1 MSDRIQIPTREEADP
16 AYQWHTQDIF
26 EKDEGF
32 LSALD
37 RLKEM
42 GKEFAAFRGKLH
54 DSKMLLAYLELTEQV
69 EELAGNVGSY
79 AALKSDQDTANAR
92 YQGYMGQVSAI
103 GVELSAATAF
113 ATPELLSLGDELVL
127 MLDREPALAPYRKA
141 LMDVLRQKEHV
152 LPEREERLLSL
163 SGEMAGSA
171 GEIFSMLNDA
181 DMSFGAVTDEKGREI
196 PLTHGRYLH
205 FMESAD
211 RRVRKEAFEKLYAVY
226 REHRNTLAAL
236 LNAHERKNKF
246 YKQARGYESCLEM
259 CLFGNQIPKEVYHSL
274 IQAVHGAFPAFYSYM
289 ELRKKA
295 LGVDA
300 LHMYDLYVPV
310 VENPYGEISYEQAF
324 ELVKEALAPLGE
336 EYAGLL
342 CRAKDEGWIDVY
354 ENTGKRSGA
363 YSNGTPTCHPFVLL
377 NFQNNLESAF
387 TLAHELGHAMHS
399 YFSNREQRP
408 IYRNYSIF
416 VAEVASTVNEALL
429 LRHLERRAQGDAK
442 KLAYLANSALEQFR
456 ATLFRQTMF
465 AEFELKTHEIVEQ
478 GGSLTPDLLDELY
491 RNLCADY
498 FGSGVV
504 IDEQISREWSRI
516 PHFYYDFY
524 VYQYATG
531 FAAAQMLSERILK
544 GGAPEYLRFLSRGD
558 SVPPLDALREAGADL
573 ATEKPV
579 ADALA
584 LFAGKVR
591 ELEGLL

>member
-1 MSDRIQIPTREEADP
+1 
-16 AYQWHTQDIF
+16 
-26 EKDEGF
+26 
-32 LSALD
+32 
-37 RLKEM
+37 
-42 GKEFAAFRGKLH
+42 
-54 DSKMLLAYLELTEQV
+54 
-69 EELAGNVGSY
+69 
-79 AALKSDQDTANAR
+79 
-92 YQGYMGQVSAI
+92 
-103 GVELSAATAF
+103 
-113 ATPELLSLGDELVL
+113 
-127 MLDREPALAPYRKA
+127 
-141 LMDVLRQKEHV
+141 
-152 LPEREERLLSL
+152 
-163 SGEMAGSA
+163 
-171 GEIFSMLNDA
+171 
-181 DMSFGAVTDEKGREI
+181 
-196 PLTHGRYLH
+196 
-205 FMESAD
+205 
-211 RRVRKEAFEKLYAVY
+211 
-226 REHRNTLAAL
+226 
-236 LNAHERKNKF
+236 
-246 YKQARGYESCLEM
+246 
-259 CLFGNQIPKEVYHSL
+259 
-274 IQAVHGAFPAFYSYM
+274 
-289 ELRKKA
+289 
-295 LGVDA
+295 
-300 LHMYDLYVPV
+300 
-310 VENPYGEISYEQAF
+310 
-324 ELVKEALAPLGE
+324 
-336 EYAGLL
+336 
-342 CRAKDEGWIDVY
+342 
-354 ENTGKRSGA
+354 
-363 YSNGTPTCHPFVLL
+363 
-377 NFQNNLESAF
+377 
-387 TLAHELGHAMHS
+387 MHS
-399 YFSNREQRP
+399 YFSNQAQRP

-429 LRHLERRAQGDAK
+429 LRHLERCAQGDVK